1 MHVLWNLEFMCKPIT
16 LINTT
21 TLQNWGNS
29 TSLGYT
35 VWKMHLQNSY
45 KSLRVTKSLGNV
57 IKMQYAYIIYP
68 AATMR
73 CLQKGIWYQSTVT
86 QALPSTARHK
96 IVQSCGLS
104 HNVTLHMLAAK
115 MWGFQ
120 KVRGKLWE
128 TRLEQEKVNYLFVFC
143 SERLFLGLASL
154 FPAEVWDC
162 CKYSV
167 FPNFPGGARR
177 KTRMSGFLLEIEE
190 VVFLLVALIYS
201 KLWL

>member
-1 MHVLWNLEFMCKPIT
+1 MWNLEFICKHIT

-35 VWKMHLQNSY
+35 MWNMYFQKSY

-68 AATMR
+68 AAMMR
-73 CLQKGIWYQSTVT
+73 CLQKGIWSQSTVT
-86 QALPSTARHK
+86 QVLPSTARHK

-104 HNVTLHMLAAK
+104 HNATIHMLAAK

-120 KVRGKLWE
+120 KVREKLWE

-143 SERLFLGLASL
+143 SERLFLGLVSL
-154 FPAEVWDC
+154 FPA
-162 CKYSV
+162 
-167 FPNFPGGARR
+167 
-177 KTRMSGFLLEIEE
+177 
-190 VVFLLVALIYS
+190 
-201 KLWL
+201 